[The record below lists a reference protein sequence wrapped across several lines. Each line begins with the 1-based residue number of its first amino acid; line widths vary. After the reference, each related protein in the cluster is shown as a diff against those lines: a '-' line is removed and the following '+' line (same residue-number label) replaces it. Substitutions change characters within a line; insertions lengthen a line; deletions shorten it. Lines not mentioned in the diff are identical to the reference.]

1 MASHASRSSAGI
13 PVFVRDIDVTFPPWL
28 KQESVQIARDF
39 LERSGEIDDP
49 YATELLLADTV
60 EFLMNQGISSR
71 LILSNL
77 AISAYQKYRRSRT
90 IDLGA
95 SEKAS

>member
-1 MASHASRSSAGI
+1 MQPIIGRH
-13 PVFVRDIDVTFPPWL
+13 PFLVKDIDVTFPPWL
-28 KQESVQIARDF
+28 KHESVQIARDF

-49 YATELLLADTV
+49 YTTELLLADTV
-60 EFLMNQGISSR
+60 EFLMSQGISSR
-71 LILSNL
+71 LLLSNL
-77 AISAYQKYRRSRT
+77 AIAAYQKYRQSRT

>member
-1 MASHASRSSAGI
+1 MPICRPAFLFARY
-13 PVFVRDIDVTFPPWL
+13 IDVTFAPWL

-49 YATELLLADTV
+49 HTAELLLADAV

-71 LILSNL
+71 LVLSNL
-77 AISAYQKYRRSRT
+77 AISAFQKYKRSRT
-90 IDLGA
+90 IDLGSPKRA
-95 SEKAS
+95 S